1 MKLARY
7 GALGAEK
14 PALVVEDDGT
24 VRDLSVLIGDI
35 DPTTLSDSSLSKIAA
50 VDLNSL
56 PIVTDLV
63 RLGPPVARTGK
74 IVCIGLNYFDHAEE
88 TELPIP
94 SEPVVFL
101 KGCHPSGPTD
111 DIYLP
116 KDARK
121 ADWEVELAVVIG
133 KRALYVEKKD
143 ALSYVAGYC
152 VFNDFTE
159 RSYQMESGGQ
169 WAKGKSFP
177 GFAPMGPW
185 LVTRDEVADP
195 GSLRLWLEVN
205 GKQYQDGNTK
215 NFIFDVPTV
224 ISYLSQFMQLEP
236 GDIIATGT
244 PAGVGLGHKPEPVFI
259 KAGDVIELGIDGLA
273 ASTRSALVKLGPW
286 KLSPWN

>member
-1 MKLARY
+1 VKLARY
-7 GALGAEK
+7 GAPGAEK
-14 PALVVEDDGT
+14 PALIVEDDGT
-24 VRDLSVLIGDI
+24 VRDLSALVGDI
-35 DPTTLSDSSLSKIAA
+35 DPTTLSDASLSRIAA
-50 VDLNSL
+50 VDVNSL

-74 IVCIGLNYFDHAEE
+74 IVCIGLNYIDHAEE

-94 SEPVVFL
+94 DEPVVFL

-111 DIYLP
+111 DIRLP
-116 KDARK
+116 KSARK
-121 ADWEVELAVVIG
+121 ADWEVELAIVIG
-133 KRALYVEKKD
+133 KRALYVEKED

-152 VFNDFTE
+152 LFNDVTE
-159 RSYQMESGGQ
+159 RSYQMERGGQ
-169 WAKGKSFP
+169 WTKGKSFP

-185 LVTRDEVADP
+185 LVTRDEIADP

-215 NFIFDVPTV
+215 NLIFDVPTV

-259 KAGDVIELGIDGLA
+259 KAGDVIELGIDGLGLQ
-273 ASTRSALVKLGPW
+273 RQRVVPW
-286 KLSPWN
+286 SS

>member
-1 MKLARY
+1 VKLARY
-7 GALGAEK
+7 GAPGAEK

-24 VRDLSVLIGDI
+24 LRDLSALVADI
-35 DPTTLSDSSLSKIAA
+35 DPTTLSDARLSRIAA
-50 VDLNSL
+50 VDVKSL

-74 IVCIGLNYFDHAEE
+74 IVCIGLNYIDHAEE

-94 SEPVVFL
+94 DAPVIFL

-111 DIYLP
+111 DIRLP
-116 KDARK
+116 KNARK
-121 ADWEVELAVVIG
+121 ADWEVELAIVIG
-133 KRALYVEKKD
+133 KRALYVEKEE

-152 VFNDFTE
+152 VINDFTE
-159 RSYQMESGGQ
+159 HSYQMERGGQ

-205 GKQYQDGNTK
+205 GKP
-215 NFIFDVPTV
+215 V
-224 ISYLSQFMQLEP
+224 
-236 GDIIATGT
+236 
-244 PAGVGLGHKPEPVFI
+244 AG
-259 KAGDVIELGIDGLA
+259 
-273 ASTRSALVKLGPW
+273 W
-286 KLSPWN
+286 

>member
-1 MKLARY
+1 VKLARY
-7 GALGAEK
+7 GAPRAEK

-24 VRDLSVLIGDI
+24 VRDLSALVGDI
-35 DPTTLSDSSLSKIAA
+35 DPTTLSDASLSRIAA
-50 VDLNSL
+50 VDVKSL

-74 IVCIGLNYFDHAEE
+74 IVCIGLNYIDHAEE

-94 SEPVVFL
+94 DEPVVFL

-111 DIYLP
+111 DIRLP
-116 KDARK
+116 KNARK
-121 ADWEVELAVVIG
+121 ADWEVELAIVIG
-133 KRALYVEKKD
+133 KRALYVEKED

-159 RSYQMESGGQ
+159 RSYQMERGGQ

-185 LVTRDEVADP
+185 LVTRDEVAHP

-259 KAGDVIELGIDGLA
+259 KAGDVIELGIDGLGLQ
-273 ASTRSALVKLGPW
+273 RQRVLPW
-286 KLSPWN
+286 SS

>member
-259 KAGDVIELGIDGLA
+259 KAGDVIELGIDGLGLQ
-273 ASTRSALVKLGPW
+273 RQRVLPW
-286 KLSPWN
+286 SS